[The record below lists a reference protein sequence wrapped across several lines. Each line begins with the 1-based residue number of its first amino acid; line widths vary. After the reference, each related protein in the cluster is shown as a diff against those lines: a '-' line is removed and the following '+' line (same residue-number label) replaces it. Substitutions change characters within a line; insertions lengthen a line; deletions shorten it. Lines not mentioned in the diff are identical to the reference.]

1 MLSGFLSICL
11 GCGSAR
17 SHPPC
22 ASISSPLQPA
32 HWVAAVRGLTDPVQW
47 SLSVEEQAWPVLTWP
62 AVGVERQDAH
72 RRISISEREAP
83 WEVIHVRIH
92 QIVTAAHAVPAIWE
106 HGDET
111 LSSEQKNTPKCS
123 PCGETEFGREFWE
136 VDHPG

>member
-1 MLSGFLSICL
+1 M
-11 GCGSAR
+11 
-17 SHPPC
+17 
-22 ASISSPLQPA
+22 
-32 HWVAAVRGLTDPVQW
+32 
-47 SLSVEEQAWPVLTWP
+47 EEQAWPVLTWP